1 MLAAAGGWSWQ
12 ASAFPVNARICG
24 NYCGPNWCNAQ
35 VLDEAKCDD
44 SVPVETH
51 SVTGPSCADSCCK
64 MHDKCCGH
72 GERSTC
78 NKAIVDC
85 LGKCDKIGS
94 RLGSAGDHWLDL
106 GESGACICA
115 GTILQGGNAER
126 FAQDTLKSLSRCPA
140 FSSLNS
146 SSQSP
151 ICSLS
156 IKIWG
161 TV

>member
-1 MLAAAGGWSWQ
+1 MVKAGTVRLIFSKVNQTFPAGGQ
-12 ASAFPVNARICG
+12 
-24 NYCGPNWCNAQ
+24 
-35 VLDEAKCDD
+35 K
-44 SVPVETH
+44 
-51 SVTGPSCADSCCK
+51 TG
-64 MHDKCCGH
+64 
-72 GERSTC
+72 
-78 NKAIVDC
+78 C

-106 GESGACICA
+106 GEGGAGICA

-140 FSSLNS
+140 FSSLNN

-156 IKIWG
+156 MKICG